1 MRHLGIETV
10 QDLLFHLP
18 LRYEDRTH
26 LCPIADLLPGMHCN
40 VEGVIQDCQIVP
52 ARRRMLVCRISDGN
66 GTLTLRFF
74 NFTAGQ
80 KAAMSTSRRMRCYG
94 EIRAG
99 NQVLEIVHPEYKM
112 LDGAGDVILDEA
124 LTAVYPATEGLRQQS
139 Q

>member
-1 MRHLGIETV
+1 MELASIPVTGLKGVGNKLADKLRHLGIETV

-74 NFTAGQ
+74 Q
-80 KAAMSTSRRMRCYG
+80 LHRRPESR
-94 EIRAG
+94 
-99 NQVLEIVHPEYKM
+99 
-112 LDGAGDVILDEA
+112 DEQRPTDA
-124 LTAVYPATEGLRQQS
+124 LLWRDPRR
-139 Q
+139 